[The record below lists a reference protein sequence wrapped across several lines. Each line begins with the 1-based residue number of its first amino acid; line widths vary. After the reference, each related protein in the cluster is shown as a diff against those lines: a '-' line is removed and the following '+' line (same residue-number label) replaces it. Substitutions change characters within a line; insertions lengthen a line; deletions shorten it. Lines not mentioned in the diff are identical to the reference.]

1 MNIDYTVLI
10 LLFNLSL
17 SDYSFTVRLKK
28 LYFTVVTRSQ
38 LVLTLEVG
46 HIALNQVLTLDTSL
60 REDRVDRRLIVV
72 VRGR

>member
-10 LLFNLSL
+10 FLFNLSL
-17 SDYSFTVRLKK
+17 GGYSFSVRLKK
-28 LYFTVVTRSQ
+28 LDFTVVTRSQ

-46 HIALNQVLTLDTSL
+46 HVALYQVLTLDTSL

-72 VRGR
+72 VRGC